1 MDGREVPFLGMTP
14 RTFWMGP
21 WLCWGHSSPVDHGLY
36 AGLMA
41 ENSRRGDYVGVSKTT
56 ARMPSSALTPKMRAM
71 LAIAAEHRSLL
82 GEALATSS

>member
-1 MDGREVPFLGMTP
+1 MDGREVHFLGVTP

-21 WLCWGHSSPVDHGLY
+21 WLCWGKTSPVDHGLH

-41 ENSRRGDYVGVSKTT
+41 EHLCRGDYVGVSNTT
-56 ARMPSSALTPKMRAM
+56 ARMPSSAMTPKLHAM